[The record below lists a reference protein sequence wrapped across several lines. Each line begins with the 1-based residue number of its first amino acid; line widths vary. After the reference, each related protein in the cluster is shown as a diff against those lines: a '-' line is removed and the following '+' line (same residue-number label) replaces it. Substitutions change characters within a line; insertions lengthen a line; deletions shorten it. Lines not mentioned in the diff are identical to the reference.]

1 MLFFYSLVVSHSFY
15 VSLSTISI
23 KHTPPSTISQ
33 IVVLSSLQELKRK
46 QQVQTTE
53 KMDSD
58 SEEREMSEEERE
70 SGEEDGEDLRLNSV
84 VETELTSGDVLDR
97 FR

>member
-1 MLFFYSLVVSHSFY
+1 
-15 VSLSTISI
+15 
-23 KHTPPSTISQ
+23 
-33 IVVLSSLQELKRK
+33 
-46 QQVQTTE
+46 
-53 KMDSD
+53 MDSD